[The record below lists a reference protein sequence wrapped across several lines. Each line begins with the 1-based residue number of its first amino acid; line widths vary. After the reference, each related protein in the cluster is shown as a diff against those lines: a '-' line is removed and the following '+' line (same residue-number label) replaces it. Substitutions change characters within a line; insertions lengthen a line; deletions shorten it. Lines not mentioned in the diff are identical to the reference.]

1 MKNTIKLSSLLLTL
15 AFLFSSCQAVYEAP
29 LTPPETTANPEIDLN
44 DEYYTTGVPYYTG
57 DIYSGMLYEGCL
69 IYIEQ
74 ITTIGVT
81 GYSISPSGVKTD
93 RYGEI
98 EVARIVKYN
107 PVTETV
113 SSPCLDPVC
122 NHSLESGCPM
132 LLGYGVSANEM
143 YRFKGI
149 FGDWLIYM
157 IHKQDDEYS
166 VLNTEIMYNLKT
178 GECRRVYSD
187 DLGSEVLSRWDAG
200 QYFDGKYYKV
210 NTIMDYSETG
220 YRPGSGK
227 NASHYVPKTKQFLYE
242 YDFETD
248 TSKMLFEIGDDWN
261 LGKVSNERFY
271 YRDSTGKHLSTKKDG
286 SDKRK
291 EASVGK
297 SNVVGTYTIYYN
309 SKGYTV
315 HDLKTDEVKEFIF
328 DYPIVGK
335 ISVTEKGILSAT
347 QTKLEEKKN
356 FSSQA
361 YREQHPD
368 ATSKEIN
375 NYLRK
380 LLSSGSAQIW
390 QCDYMGDNNHLIF
403 ELPAAQIELIS
414 ASGDFVFAKVS
425 KYNTETGEIVEGF
438 NVTPCCIN
446 IVTGEVTP
454 IPELDIVVPYWY
466 VK

>member
-1 MKNTIKLSSLLLTL
+1 MKNTIKLTSLLLTL

-29 LTPPETTANPEIDLN
+29 LTPPETTANPEIDLSE
-44 DEYYTTGVPYYTG
+44 EYFTTGAPYHTG
-57 DIYSGMLYEGCL
+57 NIYSGMLYEGCL

-81 GYSISPSGVKTD
+81 GYSISPGGVKTD

-107 PVTETV
+107 PITGNV

-143 YRFKGI
+143 YRFKGL

-157 IHKQDDEYS
+157 IKKQDDEYS
-166 VLNTEIMYNLKT
+166 VLNTELMYNLKT

-187 DLGSEVLSRWDAG
+187 DLGSEVLSRWTAG

-227 NASHYVPKTKQFLYE
+227 NASNYVPKTKQFLYE

-248 TSKMLFEIGDDWN
+248 TSKMLFEIGDDWS
-261 LGKVSNERFY
+261 LGRVSNKRFY
-271 YRDSTGKHLSTKKDG
+271 YRDSAGKYLSTKKDG
-286 SDKRK
+286 TDKRR
-291 EASVGK
+291 EPSADC
-297 SNVVGTYTIYYN
+297 SNTVSTYTIYYT
-309 SKGYTV
+309 SEGYTV
-315 HDLKTDEVKEFIF
+315 HDLKTDEVKEIIF

-361 YREQHPD
+361 YREQHPN
-368 ATSKEIN
+368 ATSKDIN

-425 KYNTETGEIVEGF
+425 KYNTETGEIVESYKGQ
-438 NVTPCCIN
+438 PCCIN

-466 VK
+466 VN